1 MPFSGVSS
9 PAPCRTGQ
17 LPRFFNRCLIPP
29 WAASYEKT
37 PPRLSEPR
45 RISSFHTAIFHVAL
59 LPATI
64 AIGSLCCCQENGE
77 ACVIAVI
84 LNSFVIDHGDVHDP

>member
-1 MPFSGVSS
+1 MPCWG
-9 PAPCRTGQ
+9 PAPLCF
-17 LPRFFNRCLIPP
+17 LPHRPAAKILNRCLIPP
-29 WAASYEKT
+29 WGPSYEKAA
-37 PPRLSEPR
+37 PRLSEPR
-45 RISSFHTAIFHVAL
+45 RISSSHTAIFHVVL

-84 LNSFVIDHGDVHDP
+84 LNSFVIDHGDVQDP